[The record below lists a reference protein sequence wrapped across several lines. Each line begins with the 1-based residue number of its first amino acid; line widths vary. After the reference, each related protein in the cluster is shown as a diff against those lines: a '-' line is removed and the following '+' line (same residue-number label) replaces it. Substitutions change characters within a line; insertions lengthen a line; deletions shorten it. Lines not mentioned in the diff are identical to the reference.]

1 MANALSDL
9 RYISRMGYQD
19 PWAEATKN
27 VTDSLLAYGQSK
39 LKRDLLIA
47 QFEDKQQDREDK
59 KIKERISGNRFTFS
73 QYENPEDALK
83 FAENPTV
90 AQDVFGPEGAIPGI
104 EGLERKV
111 SVNKELESYENVYKN
126 PASTFLQSK
135 DALIDARILATTN
148 KLSGKSSGYGY
159 ELQRFQ
165 NKFVKDSNVEF
176 LTNFA
181 ESGRDKWITGAEADQ
196 AISDLDEGKISQV
209 QTTLNRAFS
218 QKGTDLS
225 YIESSYKNLLSRYDN
240 AYKDSDGMWIDERA
254 ADQYK
259 SLRTSLDNRFRGLLP
274 IKYQDQR
281 KSVEQ
286 NIQEARLRLD
296 PVTGLPPKDD
306 KLDDKKLKIEEPTTA
321 VFNQR
326 LLSPDST
333 GEKTDVSNISMVTI
347 KNKIINKIETIP
359 GSRAQDLINRGR
371 AELVIG
377 DEKSYVDVGS
387 SIIPGESPVG
397 EGAYVSR
404 MQEELSYMS
413 TDETKQRTPLR
424 VGDEVIDKSSGKRK
438 KITSVKVSDS
448 PKERTASTGGYSA
461 IKISEKYTY
470 VVGGEKIKNYKDF
483 QNRFAIPLWIKGKDS
498 SIRPTVTGYSVT
510 PVK

>member
-1 MANALSDL
+1 MADALSDL
-9 RYISRMGYQD
+9 RYISRMGYRD

-27 VTDSLLAYGQSK
+27 ITDSLLAYGKSK
-39 LKRDLLIA
+39 LQRDLLIA
-47 QFEDKQQDREDK
+47 EYEDKKIDREDR

-111 SVNKELESYENVYKN
+111 SVNKELESYEDVYKN

-148 KLSGKSSGYGY
+148 KLTGKASGYGY

-165 NKFVKDSNVEF
+165 NKFVQASNVEF

-196 AISDLDEGKISQV
+196 AIKDLNEGKISQV
-209 QTTLNRAFS
+209 QTTLNRAFN

-225 YIESSYKNLLSRYDN
+225 YIENSYKNYLSTYDN
-240 AYKDSDGMWIDERA
+240 AFKDSEGMWIDERA

-274 IKYQDQR
+274 IKYQDR
-281 KSVEQ
+281 KKSVQQ
-286 NIQEARLRLD
+286 NIEEARLRLD
-296 PVTGLPPKDD
+296 PVTGLPPKDK

-321 VFNQR
+321 VFNPR

-333 GEKTDVSNISMVTI
+333 EEKVDVSGISMVTI
-347 KNKIINKIETIP
+347 KNRIIK
-359 GSRAQDLINRGR
+359 
-371 AELVIG
+371 
-377 DEKSYVDVGS
+377 
-387 SIIPGESPVG
+387 
-397 EGAYVSR
+397 
-404 MQEELSYMS
+404 
-413 TDETKQRTPLR
+413 
-424 VGDEVIDKSSGKRK
+424 
-438 KITSVKVSDS
+438 
-448 PKERTASTGGYSA
+448 
-461 IKISEKYTY
+461 
-470 VVGGEKIKNYKDF
+470 
-483 QNRFAIPLWIKGKDS
+483 
-498 SIRPTVTGYSVT
+498 
-510 PVK
+510 